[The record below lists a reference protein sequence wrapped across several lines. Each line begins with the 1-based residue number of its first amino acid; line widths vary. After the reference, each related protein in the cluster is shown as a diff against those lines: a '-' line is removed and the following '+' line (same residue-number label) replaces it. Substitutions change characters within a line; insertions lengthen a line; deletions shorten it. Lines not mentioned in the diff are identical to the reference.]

1 MSNTPNKP
9 SSAEEDF
16 FAREELEKL
25 RKLHATNQAARSSS
39 ERDAAKKLHHMKCP
53 KCGSDLTEVGYK
65 DIQLDRCFSC
75 NGVWLDAGELEQI
88 SGRDDGYV
96 RSILKFFKV

>member
-1 MSNTPNKP
+1 
-9 SSAEEDF
+9 
-16 FAREELEKL
+16 
-25 RKLHATNQAARSSS
+25 
-39 ERDAAKKLHHMKCP
+39 MKCP